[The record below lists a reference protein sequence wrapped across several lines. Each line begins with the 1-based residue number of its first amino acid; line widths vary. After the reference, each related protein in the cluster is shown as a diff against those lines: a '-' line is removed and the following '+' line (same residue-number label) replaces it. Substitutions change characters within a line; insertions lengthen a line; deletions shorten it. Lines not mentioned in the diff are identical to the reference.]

1 MAKEPHS
8 LSRIFWSMLW
18 ETDPLPGQ
26 PDGDVRDRI
35 LDMEETSERLF
46 TRSPGRDS
54 EGKARSPWTD
64 VFAVTDLGRA
74 VLRGEVDFRSLNPP
88 PRWVGGVEVTSSNV
102 DWRWDEQLQDA
113 VAFRADG
120 HIQ

>member
-1 MAKEPHS
+1 MAEEPHS
-8 LSRIFWSMLW
+8 LSKIYWRMLW

-26 PDGDVRDRI
+26 ADGDVRDRI
-35 LDMEETSERLF
+35 LDMEETSERIF
-46 TRSPGRDS
+46 MRSPGQDRD
-54 EGKARSPWTD
+54 GKARSPWTD
-64 VFAVTDLGRA
+64 VFALTDLGRA

-88 PRWVGGVEVTSSNV
+88 RRWVGGVEVTSSNV

-113 VAFRADG
+113 VALRAGG